1 MEYGLIGEKLGHSAS
16 KEIHEQLADYSYEL
30 HPLTKEDFPI
40 FMEEKAFRAL
50 NVTIPYKQAVIPYLT
65 AMDEN
70 AKAIGAVNT
79 IVNQNGSLYGYNTD
93 MPGFLYMVKKNGIDM
108 EGKKVVVLG
117 NGGASQAIQAGVKK
131 MNPAKMIVVG
141 NRTIKEGVL
150 TYEQCF
156 ALHSDADIVVNTSP
170 VGMYPNVDF
179 SPVDLTHF
187 PQCQAVIDIIAN
199 PLTTKLV
206 AQARE
211 LGMKGITGLE
221 MLIAQAKYAVE
232 IFLDTH
238 LEDARIAEINTPL
251 LKERSNLVL
260 VGMSGGGKSTIGKRA
275 AEKLGKGFVDT
286 DELIIERI
294 KMPIA
299 EFFAKEGEPAFREI
313 ETKVIH
319 EVSSQNNLVIATGG
333 GIIKNPLNVEYL
345 KRNGRL
351 IWLKRDADLLQTGN
365 GRPLAPDQAAAQ
377 KLYQERLPL
386 YSAAAEAIAE
396 NNGTFEEGLSAVLQ
410 CYESLLK

>member
-117 NGGASQAIQAGVKK
+117 NGGASQAIQAGVK
-131 MNPAKMIVVG
+131 
-141 NRTIKEGVL
+141 EGVL

-170 VGMYPNVDF
+170 VGMYPNVNF

-232 IFLDTH
+232 IFLDTKIP
-238 LEDARIAEINTPL
+238 EEKIDEIYQNM
-251 LKERSNLVL
+251 KK
-260 VGMSGGGKSTIGKRA
+260 KS
-275 AEKLGKGFVDT
+275 
-286 DELIIERI
+286 
-294 KMPIA
+294 
-299 EFFAKEGEPAFREI
+299 
-313 ETKVIH
+313 
-319 EVSSQNNLVIATGG
+319 
-333 GIIKNPLNVEYL
+333 
-345 KRNGRL
+345 
-351 IWLKRDADLLQTGN
+351 
-365 GRPLAPDQAAAQ
+365 
-377 KLYQERLPL
+377 
-386 YSAAAEAIAE
+386 
-396 NNGTFEEGLSAVLQ
+396 
-410 CYESLLK
+410 

>member
-93 MPGFLYMVKKNGIDM
+93 MPGFLYMVKKNGINM

-232 IFLDTH
+232 HFLDKTIDEQIIDSIYQK
-238 LEDARIAEINTPL
+238 LYVDQA
-251 LKERSNLVL
+251 NLIL
-260 VGMSGGGKSTIGKRA
+260 IGMPSAGKTTIGKILAQKLNREFIDMDEMIVENTGKSIPEIFDEKGEQGFRA
-275 AEKLGKGFVDT
+275 AETQAAYAISKLNG
-286 DELIIERI
+286 
-294 KMPIA
+294 
-299 EFFAKEGEPAFREI
+299 
-313 ETKVIH
+313 KVI
-319 EVSSQNNLVIATGG
+319 STGG
-333 GIIKNPLNVEYL
+333 GIIKYKAN
-345 KRNGRL
+345 
-351 IWLKRDADLLQTGN
+351 IDLLRQN
-365 GRPLAPDQAAAQ
+365 GIVIFIDRDLNKLITTDSNRPLSSSSEAVRKMYEERIDYYR
-377 KLYQERLPL
+377 LY
-386 YSAAAEAIAE
+386 ADHIID
-396 NNGTFEEGLSAVLQ
+396 NNKTIDGSVQ
-410 CYESLLK
+410 SILKKIN